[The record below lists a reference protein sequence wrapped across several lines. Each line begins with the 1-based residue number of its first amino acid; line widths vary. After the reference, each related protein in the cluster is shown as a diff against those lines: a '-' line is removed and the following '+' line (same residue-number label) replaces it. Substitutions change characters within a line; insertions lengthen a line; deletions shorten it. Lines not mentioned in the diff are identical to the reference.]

1 MCLPMAPPAFRST
14 VNHLLGETF
23 VRQDG
28 SVVGKDAI
36 AGKTLGIYFSA
47 HWCPPCRGFTPVLR
61 DFYSELKAR
70 DPNFE
75 IVFVSQDHGQQEMT
89 DYFRNDHG
97 CYLALPYE
105 KRNEASSLSALFGVQ
120 GIPTFAV
127 LGPDGQLLNG
137 NARGKVTSGADAVLS
152 FGWEP
157 PIVGDLGQGAEA
169 GGRDINSCP
178 SVIVICDKAT
188 AEEQS
193 RVEAVL
199 QVLAKKSV
207 DEARAEGVEPKHIFF
222 VAKGGGLLDQL
233 KGLTESDAGPAV
245 WAAGDS
251 PVTILFD
258 IPDQGS
264 FYLSTADGCD
274 VDSITDFL
282 ASRQA
287 GKERRLQLK
296 RPQNSSL

>member
-1 MCLPMAPPAFRST
+1 MVPPAFRST
-14 VNHLLGETF
+14 VRHTLGETF

-61 DFYSELKAR
+61 NFYSELKAR

-75 IVFVSQDHGQQEMT
+75 IVFVSQDHGQHEMM

-105 KRNEASSLSALFGVQ
+105 KREEASRLSALFGVQ
-120 GIPTFAV
+120 GIPTFVV
-127 LGPDGQLLNG
+127 LGPDGQLLNA
-137 NARGKVTSGADAVLS
+137 NARGKVTAGADVVMS

-157 PIVGDLGQGAEA
+157 PIVGDLGQGTEA
-169 GGRDINSCP
+169 GGRDINSCQ
-178 SVIVICDKAT
+178 SVVVICDKST

-193 RVEAVL
+193 RVEAAL
-199 QVLAKKSV
+199 QVLAKGCI
-207 DEARAEGVEPKHIFF
+207 DEAQAQGEETKYIFF
-222 VAKGGGLLDQL
+222 VAKGGGLLDQMR
-233 KGLTESDAGPAV
+233 GLTESDAGPAMNAV
-245 WAAGDS
+245 GDS
-251 PVTILFD
+251 PVTVLFD
-258 IPDQGS
+258 IPDEGG
-264 FYLSTADGCD
+264 FYLSSAD
-274 VDSITDFL
+274 VFSSESVSQFL

-287 GKERRLQLK
+287 GNERRLQLK
-296 RPQNSSL
+296 RPQSSSL